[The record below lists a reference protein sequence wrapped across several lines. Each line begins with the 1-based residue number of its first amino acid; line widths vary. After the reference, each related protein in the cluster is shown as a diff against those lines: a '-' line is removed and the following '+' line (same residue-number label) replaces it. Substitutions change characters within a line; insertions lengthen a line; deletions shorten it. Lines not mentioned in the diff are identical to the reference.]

1 MRAKFVTIQSILN
14 DIKAL
19 TSLNAAI
26 LAYVTDEVEP
36 FVTTHMTTIESEIRY
51 FLTLE

>member
-1 MRAKFVTIQSILN
+1 MAIQSIVS

-19 TSLNAAI
+19 TSLNDAI

-36 FVTTHMTTIESEIRY
+36 FVTTHMTTIENEIRY
-51 FLTLE
+51 FFTQE